1 MTSLF
6 RILKN
11 GFADF
16 WRNKWV
22 SQASIG
28 VMTLTL
34 IVIVSF
40 FMIGGMT
47 AHLIDNLKSR
57 MDISLYFKI
66 DTNENDILKVKSSLE
81 KLKEVKQV
89 SYVSR
94 SDALAAFKKR
104 HKDNPLILQS
114 LEELGSNPLPASLN
128 IQAQDPA
135 IDFPFIS
142 QFLNKNYQALID
154 KINYQENKDIIA
166 RISAF
171 SSGIKK
177 AGLALSLMLTI
188 IVILVTFN
196 TIRLTIYSVR
206 NEIGIM
212 RLVGASNAYI
222 RGPFIVEGIICG
234 ILATAL
240 STFICWLVVQPLS
253 NRISPML
260 LEFNL
265 YQYFNENIW
274 LIVLI
279 QLTIATI
286 LGAFGSYIAVRKY
299 LKI

>member
-57 MDISLYFKI
+57 MDISVYFKI

-135 IDFPFIS
+135 TDFPFIS

-171 SSGIKK
+171 SSGVKK

-253 NRISPML
+253 SRISPML
-260 LEFNL
+260 LDFNL
-265 YQYFNENIW
+265 YQYFSENIW

-279 QLTIATI
+279 QLAIATV